1 MANTELAAQIQDL
14 KTKRNAV
21 ILAHNYQLGEVQEI
35 ADFTGDSLELAR
47 KATEIDAEVIVFCGV
62 HFMAET
68 AAILNPDRVVLIP
81 DAGAGCPMAD
91 MITGAQL
98 RELKAEHP
106 NAKAICYVNS
116 TAEVKAECD
125 CCCTSAN
132 APAVVEA
139 FADAEE
145 IIFVPDK
152 YLGQFTAEKT
162 GRDLILWE
170 GYCPTHAKLM
180 DTDIEAARK
189 LHPGAPVMSHPE
201 CTKPVRDASDAVLST
216 GQMCRY
222 VRENPAQEFVV
233 ATEIDMIHRLRKEAP
248 GKIFHPVNDRCICP
262 NMRKIKL
269 EKVLWA
275 LQDMQHRVVVPE
287 PIASRAAEAI
297 RAMLEITA

>member
-1 MANTELAAQIQDL
+1 
-14 KTKRNAV
+14 
-21 ILAHNYQLGEVQEI
+21 
-35 ADFTGDSLELAR
+35 
-47 KATEIDAEVIVFCGV
+47 
-62 HFMAET
+62 
-68 AAILNPDRVVLIP
+68 
-81 DAGAGCPMAD
+81 

-98 RELKAEHP
+98 RELKARHP

-152 YLGQFTAEKT
+152 FLGQFTAEKT

-170 GYCPTHAKLM
+170 GYCPTHARLM
-180 DTDIEAARK
+180 DADVEAARK

-222 VRENPAQEFVV
+222 VRENPAREFLV
-233 ATEIDMIHRLRKEAP
+233 ATEVDMIHRLRKEAP
-248 GKIFHPVNDRCICP
+248 GKIFHPVSERCVCP

-269 EKVLWA
+269 EKVLWS
-275 LQDMQHRVVVPE
+275 LQDMQYRVTVPE
-287 PIASRAAEAI
+287 PIRSRAAEAI
-297 RAMLEITA
+297 RAMLEITS

>member
-1 MANTELAAQIQDL
+1 
-14 KTKRNAV
+14 
-21 ILAHNYQLGEVQEI
+21 
-35 ADFTGDSLELAR
+35 
-47 KATEIDAEVIVFCGV
+47 
-62 HFMAET
+62 MAET
-68 AAILNPDRVVLIP
+68 AAILNPGRTVLIP
-81 DAGAGCPMAD
+81 DATAGCPMAD
-91 MITGAQL
+91 MITGEQL
-98 RELKAEHP
+98 RELKAQHP

-180 DTDIEAARK
+180 DIDIEAARK

-222 VRENPAQEFVV
+222 VRENPAQEFLV
-233 ATEIDMIHRLRKEAP
+233 ATEMDMIHRLRKEAP
-248 GKIFHPVNDRCICP
+248 GKTFYPVSERCVCP

-275 LQDMQHRVVVPE
+275 LQDMQYQVTVPE
-287 PIASRAAEAI
+287 PIASRAAGAI
-297 RAMLEITA
+297 RAMLDITA